1 MKPLQH
7 RTSRHEKQKNQRGF
21 SLIELMIVIAIIGI
35 LIAVGITGYKAA
47 MKAANEA
54 AAVKTLRS
62 IAEQQMLYYNAHQRS
77 SFGTF
82 EEMRK
87 ENLLDSRFDGTT
99 PVVDGYVYTMKVIP
113 KSTTSQAGYTHQ
125 CRPAGRRRRGRDR
138 QEPLLRRLRH
148 EHDPRQRPA
157 TGHGDRSANRPV
169 KKFLTSGNP
178 APATRKVAGASI
190 FVGPL
195 SQNRKQIPTHTTSI
209 TNSKSDGG

>member
-1 MKPLQH
+1 MEPQNNSK
-7 RTSRHEKQKNQRGF
+7 KNERGF

-35 LIAVGITGYKAA
+35 LIGVGIAGYRSAI
-47 MKAANEA
+47 KAANEA

-113 KSTTSQAGYTHQ
+113 KSTSSQAGYTIN
-125 CRPAGRRRRGRDR
+125 A
-138 QEPLLRRLRH
+138 
-148 EHDPRQRPA
+148 DPQVPTGVSATGKNFYYVDSDSNTIHVNDTQPA
-157 TGHGDRSANRPV
+157 TV
-169 KKFLTSGNP
+169 
-178 APATRKVAGASI
+178 
-190 FVGPL
+190 
-195 SQNRKQIPTHTTSI
+195 
-209 TNSKSDGG
+209 SDKPIGQ